1 MNEPLNII
9 LWGVAIFVV
18 LMLLSYLLPIL
29 LLGIIGIANVFM
41 LTKEHLTHRK
51 KYKKAVKQTRNK
63 QKEFEERKKR
73 QLENMKLER
82 EKFDSTKER
91 VESEL
96 NKHF

>member
-9 LWGVAIFVV
+9 LWGLAIFVV

-29 LLGIIGIANVFM
+29 LLGIIGIANLFVIA
-41 LTKEHLTHRK
+41 KEQRELKNAH
-51 KYKKAVKQTRNK
+51 KKA
-63 QKEFEERKKR
+63 FEERRKSNLETR
-73 QLENMKLER
+73 QLER
-82 EKFDSTKER
+82 EKFDGIKEK

>member
-18 LMLLSYLLPIL
+18 LMLLSYLLPIVI
-29 LLGIIGIANVFM
+29 LGIVGIANLF
-41 LTKEHLTHRK
+41 LIAKEHLTHKK

-82 EKFDSTKER
+82 DKFDSTKER

>member
-29 LLGIIGIANVFM
+29 ILGIVGIANVFM

-73 QLENMKLER
+73 QLENMKLESDT
-82 EKFDSTKER
+82 EKHVKK
-91 VESEL
+91 EL
-96 NKHF
+96 NKHFK

>member
-29 LLGIIGIANVFM
+29 ILGIVGIANLFVIA
-41 LTKEHLTHRK
+41 KEHREL
-51 KYKKAVKQTRNK
+51 KKAHKK
-63 QKEFEERKKR
+63 AFEERRKSNLETR
-73 QLENMKLER
+73 QLER
-82 EKFDSTKER
+82 EKFDGIKEK